1 MAVRSF
7 DHLIA
12 PRALALLEALKSAE
26 FEHLNGS
33 ARDHLLGVHDI
44 LARWNCAPD
53 TCVAG
58 LFHNVYGTESFKPK
72 AVSLDQRHEIAGEI
86 GAPAEALA
94 YWFCVSR
101 RMSFFARQDG
111 AAPCIWDEV
120 HRRRV
125 AVTPAQLT
133 ALADIEAANLL
144 EQYSPQLHAYP
155 ERLQQSAAMMRW
167 MLEQSAVMSPVAA
180 DALRELL
187 ATIERDRLA
196 QAAAGA

>member
-1 MAVRSF
+1 MRSF
-7 DHLIA
+7 DHLIE
-12 PRALALLEALKSAE
+12 PRVLAMLEALKSAE
-26 FEHLNGS
+26 FDHLNGS

-58 LFHNVYGTESFKPK
+58 LFHNVYGTESFKPQ
-72 AVSLDQRHEIAGEI
+72 AVSLDQRHQIAAVI
-86 GAPAEALA
+86 GTPAEALA

-101 RMSFFARQDG
+101 RMSFFARQYQ

-125 AVTPAQLT
+125 AVSPAQLT

-144 EQYSPQLHAYP
+144 EQYSPQLQAYP

-167 MLEQSAVMSPVAA
+167 MLEQAGVMSPPAA
-180 DALRELL
+180 GALGDLL
-187 ATIERDRLA
+187 QTIERDRLA
-196 QAAAGA
+196 CAALRA

>member
-1 MAVRSF
+1 MRSF
-7 DHLIA
+7 DHLIE
-12 PRALALLEALKSAE
+12 PRVLAFLETLKSAE

-44 LARWNCAPD
+44 LARWGCAPA

-58 LFHNVYGTESFKPK
+58 LFHNVYGTESFKPQ
-72 AVSLDQRHEIAGEI
+72 AVSLEQRHEVAGAI

-101 RMSFFARQDG
+101 RMSFFMRQDA

-125 AVTPAQLT
+125 AVSPEQLR
-133 ALADIEAANLL
+133 ALADIEAANLV

-155 ERLQQSAAMMRW
+155 ERLQQSATMMRW
-167 MLEQSAVMSPVAA
+167 MLEQSGVTSPPAA
-180 DALRELL
+180 DGLRDLL
-187 ATIERDRLA
+187 QTIERDRPA
-196 QAAAGA
+196 HAVARA